1 MMGLIAL
8 RCMERRVRLD
18 AAFMGLA
25 VWVRLVLCVPLAVQ
39 EGEVPEYIENS
50 GSSCFYCKSQLYTT
64 LQGVADEFI
73 ASAGASDKQVVMY
86 NGTNA
91 DDRRDPTRLGLVA
104 AVGHSPRTIL
114 STRTICA

>member
-1 MMGLIAL
+1 M
-8 RCMERRVRLD
+8 
-18 AAFMGLA
+18 
-25 VWVRLVLCVPLAVQ
+25 Q
-39 EGEVPEYIENS
+39 EGDVPEYVANS
-50 GSSCFYCKSQLYTT
+50 GSSCFHCKSQLYTT
-64 LQGVADEFI
+64 LQGVADEFLHDI
-73 ASAGASDKQVVMY
+73 EATRPAGGKVVMY